1 MDGGTELGSAQV
13 SRNGL
18 RPGRPGLPRLRA
30 RAIDFRASE
39 VFVYTHLCILD
50 PRQHRHRNAWTRGSK
65 KCPVSDPTRLWQG
78 EMLELAARHGWSI
91 LTLQF
96 CWLVQLLWIYIIY
109 LLNHF
114 CASRVHWFGQVLCS
128 QWKCITS
135 VAILSIKFA
144 DTFVYG

>member
-96 CWLVQLLWIYIIY
+96 CWLVQLLWIYISSTIFVLQECIGSDKY
-109 LLNHF
+109 FAHDGNASPQLQYFQLSLLIHLF
-114 CASRVHWFGQVLCS
+114 TASS
-128 QWKCITS
+128 
-135 VAILSIKFA
+135 
-144 DTFVYG
+144 